1 MHNVNVFSNIFI
13 YSKYIL
19 CYITYMC
26 CMNYLLEK
34 IWNIWKLWQYFLNN
48 ILAAFYILLA

>member
-19 CYITYMC
+19 CYITYVLYKLFIGKDLE
-26 CMNYLLEK
+26 NYD
-34 IWNIWKLWQYFLNN
+34 NISWIIF
-48 ILAAFYILLA
+48 